1 MQGGDCSNYFRLTT
15 PVSALAAAS
24 RSCGISLQASEPD
37 FTSEFEAVLELRRQ
51 DQPMERICHEQRFI
65 PVIPFPQSTRIL
77 VSLLLVSQGPAGV
90 EKATLYLPRRAFD
103 DIVVELGADRMT
115 GLVLAAG
122 AAIGDPVIE
131 NLFVALSQQAQI
143 DPGILDHIGNSF
155 ISHLAQHYASLR
167 FTRPLIVGGLT
178 PRQLRQARETI
189 EARLDQ
195 EISLAQL
202 AGDCGLST
210 SHFARAFA
218 RSIGV
223 PPHRWLMQRRVERA
237 KQLMLTGA
245 TLAEIALMCG
255 FSDQSHLTRVFAQA
269 VGITPGRWRE
279 SEIGGHRHSPAL
291 NLGETKSC

>member
-1 MQGGDCSNYFRLTT
+1 MQGVDCSNYFRLTT
-15 PVSALAAAS
+15 SVSALVSAS
-24 RSCGISLQASEPD
+24 EACGISLRADEPD
-37 FTSEFEAVLELRRQ
+37 LTGEFEAVLELRRQ
-51 DQPMERICHEQRFI
+51 EQPMERICHEQRFI

-77 VSLLLVSQGPAGV
+77 VSLLLVSYEPASG
-90 EKATLYLPRRAFD
+90 ENASLYLPRRAFD
-103 DIVVELGADRMT
+103 DIVVGLGADRMT

-131 NLFVALSQQAQI
+131 NLFAALSQQAQI
-143 DPGILDHIGNSF
+143 DSGILDHIGKTF
-155 ISHLAQHYASLR
+155 ISHLAQNYGSMR

-189 EARLDQ
+189 DARLDQ
-195 EISLAQL
+195 EISLAEL

-218 RSIGV
+218 RSTGV

-237 KQLMLTGA
+237 KELMLTGA

-291 NLGETKSC
+291 DLGETESC